1 MYGSGIRAL
10 DDLAGE
16 LDKNSQSTYG
26 KLNSQVLMHSTTLD
40 AVSIVGCFFEMTPIS
55 SSTIFFFVIMF
66 SLLHRVLKLL
76 LEKQISYLMNF
87 KAALI
92 SKRTSWLHLHSS
104 SVRLVLS
111 SS

>member
-40 AVSIVGCFFEMTPIS
+40 AVCIVGCFFEMTPIS
-55 SSTIFFFVIMF
+55 SSTIFFFCYNVF
-66 SLLHRVLKLL
+66 PVAQS
-76 LEKQISYLMNF
+76 F
-87 KAALI
+87 KAIAGEADQLLNELQG
-92 SKRTSWLHLHSS
+92 SLNKQEDKLAAFAQQQRKVSAQ
-104 SVRLVLS
+104 
-111 SS
+111 